1 MKRYY
6 IELENRELGEYG
18 IEFFSVSPSSVGT
31 VTHPHIHPSL
41 EFIYIKSGVFEVSV
55 DNTHTFTAYPGSML
69 IFRANTIHT
78 ILNASDIR
86 AMYYVLKIAP
96 TLVFSTFVGEN
107 QSSYTL
113 PFLQKKGDDVVCI
126 GDTEMPHDIHAL
138 WNEMIAEHERAED
151 TFYFAQRINASRLLL
166 LLVRNGLPLHNV
178 ETESKEISERSVE
191 QIYTVIDYVNSNF
204 ASNISP
210 IECAE
215 MLHISYGY
223 FAKLF
228 KTVMGKTFKQYLT
241 DVRMSRAHTLLI
253 STDSS
258 VTEIASRCGYDN
270 VSYFVAEYKKTFG
283 TTPKA
288 VQKEAKY
295 KKLGNQ

>member
-18 IEFFSVSPSSVGT
+18 IEFFPVSPSGVGT

-78 ILNASDIR
+78 ILNASDRR
-86 AMYYVLKIAP
+86 AMYYVLKVAP
-96 TLVFSTFVGEN
+96 PLVFSTFVGED
-107 QSSYTL
+107 QSKYAL
-113 PFLQKKGDDVVCI
+113 PFLQKRSDDVVCI
-126 GDTEMPHDIHAL
+126 GGAEMPRDIEDL
-138 WNEMIAEHERAED
+138 WSEMIAEHERAED
-151 TFYFAQRINASRLLL
+151 TFYFAERINASRLLL
-166 LLVRNGLPLHNV
+166 LLVRNGLPLHNGV
-178 ETESKEISERSVE
+178 DESGEISERSVA
-191 QIYTVIDYVNSNF
+191 QIYTVIDYINSNF
-204 ASNISP
+204 ASEITP
-210 IECAE
+210 LECAA

-258 VTEIASRCGYDN
+258 VTDIASRCGYDN
-270 VSYFVAEYKKTFG
+270 VSYFVAEYKKIFG
-283 TTPKA
+283 ATPKA

-295 KKLGNQ
+295 KKLGDR

>member
-18 IEFFSVSPSSVGT
+18 IEFFPVSPSGVGT
-31 VTHPHIHPSL
+31 VTYPHIHPSL
-41 EFIYIKSGVFEVSV
+41 EFIYIKSGVFEISI
-55 DNTHTFTAYPGSML
+55 DNTHTFAAYPGSML

-78 ILNASDIR
+78 IMNVNDGRSL
-86 AMYYVLKIAP
+86 YYVLKVSP
-96 TLVFSTFVGEN
+96 PLVFNTFVGKA
-107 QSSYTL
+107 QSKYTL
-113 PFLQKKGDDVVCI
+113 PFLQKRSDDVVCI
-126 GDTEMPHDIHAL
+126 GGAELPRDIEEL
-138 WNEMIAEHERAED
+138 WSEMIAEYGLAAD
-151 TFYFAQRINASRLLL
+151 TFYFAERINASRLLL
-166 LLVRNGLPLHNV
+166 LLVRNGLTLHNDKD
-178 ETESKEISERSVE
+178 ESGEISEHAVA

-204 ASNISP
+204 SSQITP
-210 IECAE
+210 LECAA

-241 DVRMSRAHTLLI
+241 DVRMSQAHTMLI

-258 VTEIASRCGYDN
+258 VTDIASLCGYDN

-288 VQKEAKY
+288 AQKEAKY